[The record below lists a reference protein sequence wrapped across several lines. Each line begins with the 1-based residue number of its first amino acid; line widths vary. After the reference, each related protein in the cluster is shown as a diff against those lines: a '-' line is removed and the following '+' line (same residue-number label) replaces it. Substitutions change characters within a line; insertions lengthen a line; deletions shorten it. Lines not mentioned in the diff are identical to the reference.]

1 MDGWAG
7 KTVLVT
13 GGGSGLGQ
21 ALVVALVREGAQ
33 VAYCG
38 RRADRLQ
45 ETYVSSEGSGIA
57 LPIVADVSEP
67 KEVARFVEEALARFG
82 RIDVLINNAAIF
94 EAASFMETEISS
106 WNEQFAV
113 NVTAP
118 FLLMQRV
125 VPLMR
130 NQGGGIIVNVTSGMA
145 ANGAGGYAAYG
156 ASKAALESLS
166 RTVEDE
172 EEEHGIRVELY
183 NPGTIRS
190 GMHATGEDPFKVVP
204 ELLRR
209 LLA

>member
-21 ALVVALVREGAQ
+21 ALVVALVKEGAQ

-118 FLLMQRV
+118 FLLMQKV

-156 ASKAALESLS
+156 ASKAALETLS

>member
-1 MDGWAG
+1 MGEWVG

-21 ALVVALVREGAQ
+21 ALVLAFIREGAN
-33 VAYCG
+33 VAFCG

-45 ETYVSSEGSGIA
+45 ETAASAEGAGKA
-57 LPIVADVSEP
+57 LPIVADVSVP
-67 KEVARFVEEALARFG
+67 EEAKRFADEALRAFG
-82 RIDVLINNAAIF
+82 RVDALINNAAVF
-94 EAASFMETEISS
+94 EAASLLETELSS

-113 NVTAP
+113 NVTGP
-118 FLLMQRV
+118 LLLMQAV
-125 VPLMR
+125 LPQMR
-130 NQGGGIIVNVTSGMA
+130 RQGGGIIVNVTSSMA

-156 ASKAALESLS
+156 ASKAALESLT
-166 RTVEDE
+166 RTAADE

-190 GMHATGEDPFKVVP
+190 GMHATGENPHKVVP

-209 LLA
+209 LA